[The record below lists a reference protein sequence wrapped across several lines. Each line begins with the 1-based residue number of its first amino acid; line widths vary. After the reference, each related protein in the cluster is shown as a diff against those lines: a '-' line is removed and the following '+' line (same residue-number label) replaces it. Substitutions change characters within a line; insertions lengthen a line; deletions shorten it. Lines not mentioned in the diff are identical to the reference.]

1 MEILDL
7 LKKETISIDLK
18 SKNKRSVLNELVA
31 PIADIYKIQQDK
43 IVKVLLE
50 REKLGSTG
58 IGDGIGIPHGRL
70 QDIDSF
76 ILGFGI
82 SKQGVDFD
90 SMDGKPAYIFFLLIT
105 PLNSTGTHLRLL
117 SKISKIMKNEIF
129 REKLINARNSDE
141 ILSLIQK
148 ENEKN

>member
-1 MEILDL
+1 MEILEL

-18 SKNKRSVLNELVA
+18 SKNKRALLNEIVA
-31 PIADIYKIQQDK
+31 PIANKYKIQQDK

-58 IGDGIGIPHGRL
+58 IGDGIGIPHGKL
-70 QDIDSF
+70 QDIESF
-76 ILGFGI
+76 ILGLGI

-90 SMDGKPAYIFFLLIT
+90 SMDGKPAYIFFLLIA

-117 SKISKIMKNEIF
+117 SKISKLLKNELF
-129 REKLINARNSDE
+129 REKLINAVNSEE
-141 ILSLIQK
+141 ILSLIEK
-148 ENEKN
+148 ERI

>member
-18 SKNKRSVLNELVA
+18 SKNKRAVLNEIVA
-31 PIADIYKIQQDK
+31 PIANKYKIQQDK

-58 IGDGIGIPHGRL
+58 IGDGIGIPHGKL
-70 QDIDSF
+70 QDIESF
-76 ILGFGI
+76 ILGLGI

-90 SMDGKPAYIFFLLIT
+90 SMDGKPAYIFFLLIA

-117 SKISKIMKNEIF
+117 SKISKLLKNELF
-129 REKLINARNSDE
+129 REKLINAVNSEE
-141 ILSLIQK
+141 ILSLIEK
-148 ENEKN
+148 ENERI

>member
-7 LKKETISIDLK
+7 LKKETIKVDLK
-18 SKNKRSVLNELVA
+18 SKNKRGILNELVA
-31 PIADIYKIQQDK
+31 PIADKYKIKQDK

-58 IGDGIGIPHGRL
+58 IGDGIGIPHGKL

-76 ILGFGI
+76 ILGLGI

-90 SMDGKPAYIFFLLIT
+90 SMDGKPAYIFFLLIA
-105 PLNSTGTHLRLL
+105 PVDSTGTHLKLL
-117 SKISKIMKNEIF
+117 SKISKILRNELF
-129 REKLINARNSDE
+129 REKLINAINSDE

-148 ENEKN
+148 ENEKI